1 MAPPLTAQ
9 QKSGLYDLYYVKK
22 YTFGRDKLWRIAN
35 AHGLEVSQRQVA
47 DWLRKQETWQLF
59 QRRKAPR
66 IVRSTTTRA
75 PNRVMGI
82 DLANLQLI
90 AWDGV
95 QYLLTAIDLFSK
107 KAWVRPLT
115 NKRKETVAQAM
126 ENILAEAKPRGIRS
140 DQGSEFVNPTFRA
153 LLKRHNVKQILS
165 LPGKPQSNGQ
175 VERLNGI
182 LKGMIKKAI
191 RASDNRDWPSYLHL
205 IVDAY
210 NNSYQTT
217 IKMTPNEAHA
227 LSEAEYDVV
236 ASRIRKKASALST
249 PPLFRVGDTVRV
261 AKSEVSND
269 GEIWSKSLHRIVKVL
284 RPRSTFVAPVYRLD
298 GRPWN
303 GKGKRPDWMGNKY
316 EEDLMLVEAVENKRE
331 TVDKWEI
338 SKLLRKQTRDGVP
351 GYMVK
356 WKGYKE
362 PTWEP
367 VENLKRDVPKL
378 LKAMEKR

>member
-9 QKSGLYDLYYVKK
+9 QEAGLQDLYYAKH

-35 AHGLEVSQRQVA
+35 AHGLAVSQRQIT
-47 DWLRKQETWQLF
+47 DWLRKQETWQMF
-59 QRRKAPR
+59 QRRKTPR

-82 DLANLQLI
+82 DLADTQLI
-90 AWDGV
+90 SWDGV

-126 ENILAEAKPRGIRS
+126 DNILTEAKPSGIRS
-140 DQGSEFVNPTFRA
+140 DQGSEFVNPMFRA
-153 LLKRHNVKQILS
+153 MLKRHNVKQILS

-182 LKGMIKKAI
+182 LKGMIKKTM
-191 RASDNRDWPSYLHL
+191 RATDNRDWPSYLHHL
-205 IVDAY
+205 VDAY
-210 NNSYQTT
+210 NNSYQST

-227 LSEAEYDVV
+227 LPEAEHDVV
-236 ASRIRKKASALST
+236 ASRIRKRASALST
-249 PPLFRVGDTVRV
+249 PPVFRVGDTVRV
-261 AKSEVSND
+261 VKSKVTND
-269 GEIWSKSLHRIVKVL
+269 GEIWSKTLHRVVKVL
-284 RPRSTFVAPVYRLD
+284 RPRSTFVAPVYRID
-298 GRPWN
+298 GKPWN
-303 GKGKRPDWMGNKY
+303 KKGIRPDWMGNKY
-316 EEDLMLVEAVENKRE
+316 AEDLQLVEAVENKRD
-331 TVDKWEI
+331 TADKWDI

-356 WKGYKE
+356 WVGYKE

-378 LKAMEKR
+378 LKAFK